1 MTLLQLTLKNLSRR
15 RVRTALT
22 IMGIGLGIGAVVA
35 LLGLAWGLEASWTD
49 AYKVRKTDLVVRR
62 SGGGLIAQPFPDSA
76 SEQVAQ
82 IPGVSHVASLLTE
95 VLSIESVPMMV
106 VSGRQWQS
114 FLWENLKIVS
124 GRLPKDATEKVV
136 VLGTLAAEMLE
147 KKPGDKITIE
157 IDEFEVVGIADGG
170 AVVENGAIMISLP
183 LLQDIMQKDK
193 MVNFINV
200 RLDPKSRDPHTVSQV
215 IQQHIPG
222 CRVDIADEVLSQ
234 SDGVKTFKAMNWGT
248 SIIALLVGTF
258 GVMNTMFMSVFERTR
273 EIGILLALGWKRS
286 RILRMILLESVTLC
300 FAAGIVGIVAGIAL
314 LKILTL
320 MPWMQGRIEPQ
331 ITVELLSLALGLA
344 IAVGVAS
351 GLYPALH
358 CTRINP
364 SLAIRQ
370 V

>member
-124 GRLPKDATEKVV
+124 GRLPTSADEKVV

-183 LLQDIMQKDK
+183 LLQGIMQKDK

-222 CRVDIADEVLSQ
+222 CRVDIAEEVLSQ

-248 SIIALLVGTF
+248 SIIALLVG
-258 GVMNTMFMSVFERTR
+258 
-273 EIGILLALGWKRS
+273 II
-286 RILRMILLESVTLC
+286 
-300 FAAGIVGIVAGIAL
+300 AGIAL

-331 ITVELLSLALGLA
+331 ITIELLSLALGLA

>member
-1 MTLLQLTLKNLSRR
+1 MTLFQLTVKNLSRR
-15 RVRTALT
+15 RVRTLLT

-35 LLGLAWGLEASWTD
+35 LLGLAWGLEASWSD
-49 AYKVRKTDLVVRR
+49 AYKARKTDLVVRR
-62 SGGGLIAQPFPDSA
+62 SGGGLIAQPFSQDA
-76 SEQVAQ
+76 TRTVRG
-82 IPGVSHVASLLTE
+82 IPGVSTAANLLTE
-95 VLSIESVPMMV
+95 VLSIEDVPMLV
-106 VSGRQWQS
+106 VSGREWQT
-114 FLWENLKIVS
+114 FLWNNLKLVE
-124 GRLPKDATEKVV
+124 GRLPRDADEKAI

-147 KKPGDKITIE
+147 KKPGDRVTIE
-157 IDEFEVVGIADGG
+157 IDEFEVVGIVDGG
-170 AVVENGAIMISLP
+170 AVVENGALILSLS
-183 LLQDIMQKDK
+183 LLQSLMQKDG

-200 RLDPKSRDPHTVSQV
+200 QLDPAARDPHTIAQV
-215 IQQHIPG
+215 IQRQIPG
-222 CRVDIADEVLSQ
+222 CRVDIADEMLAQ
-234 SDGVKTFKAMNWGT
+234 NDGVKTFKAMNWGT

-258 GVMNTMFMSVFERTR
+258 GVMNTMFMSVSERTR

-300 FAAGIVGIVAGIAL
+300 FAAGIVGILAGVL
-314 LKILTL
+314 MLKILAI

-331 ITVELLSLALGLA
+331 INGELLGLALGLA

-351 GLYPALH
+351 GLYPAFH